1 MYGASPIP
9 ICTGCSYPTYLGTVP
24 AKYGLLIQLRRNVF
38 VPQSHDNTGTP
49 MAEKLTKTAIKV
61 ELQRRIDWYEKAYPK
76 IKDLD
81 RWNYKDESR

>member
-1 MYGASPIP
+1 
-9 ICTGCSYPTYLGTVP
+9 
-24 AKYGLLIQLRRNVF
+24 
-38 VPQSHDNTGTP
+38 